1 MNKIKF
7 SSDYHKLPFN
17 SNGTQ
22 AVLIGISTAN
32 VKYLKQALPQFIIY
46 DTRKRTSN
54 KKTEHYSLDFDM
66 CIVLTFIHI
75 NSGLPFTTIRRYT
88 KQKYDYYKGLEWKT
102 LEIVIN

>member
-22 AVLIGISTAN
+22 AKLIGISTAN
-32 VKYLKQALPQFIIY
+32 VKYLKQALPQFINY
-46 DTRKRTSN
+46 DTRKRC
-54 KKTEHYSLDFDM
+54 KGTEHYDLNFEV

-88 KQKYDYYKGLEWKT
+88 DSKYKYYKDMEWKT
-102 LEIVIN
+102 FEIEINY